1 MSADLSNLARQP
13 WANAEQSLEANLNN
27 PLRSWDGRD
36 GVGAATAR
44 KAMRAYAGA
53 HKKLSALEA
62 KPASDE
68 LKTEKTEILKEFIAV
83 FNAIDAKHSI
93 DTMEREEIWEAFCKL
108 CELAAVSEKDQ
119 EKIWETNAEF

>member
-36 GVGAATAR
+36 RVGAATAR

-53 HKKLSALEA
+53 HKMFAMSAITALTA
-62 KPASDE
+62 QNRATDE
-68 LKTEKTEILKEFIAV
+68 PDSAYCSGAV
-83 FNAIDAKHSI
+83 FSASCGFKSCFKSDFAA
-93 DTMEREEIWEAFCKL
+93 ECG
-108 CELAAVSEKDQ
+108 LA
-119 EKIWETNAEF
+119 

>member
-1 MSADLSNLARQP
+1 
-13 WANAEQSLEANLNN
+13 
-27 PLRSWDGRD
+27 
-36 GVGAATAR
+36 
-44 KAMRAYAGA
+44 MRAYASA

-83 FNAIDAKHSI
+83 FNAVGAERGI

-108 CELAAVSEKDQ
+108 CELAAVNEKDR

>member
-53 HKKLSALEA
+53 HKMFATSAITALTA
-62 KPASDE
+62 QNSRDGRAGFCVPLGCRFWRE
-68 LKTEKTEILKEFIAV
+68 LRV
-83 FNAIDAKHSI
+83 
-93 DTMEREEIWEAFCKL
+93 
-108 CELAAVSEKDQ
+108 
-119 EKIWETNAEF
+119 

>member
-1 MSADLSNLARQP
+1 
-13 WANAEQSLEANLNN
+13 
-27 PLRSWDGRD
+27 
-36 GVGAATAR
+36 
-44 KAMRAYAGA
+44 MRAYASA

-108 CELAAVSEKDQ
+108 AKLAAVDAKAQDE
-119 EKIWETNAEF
+119 IWETNAEF

>member
-1 MSADLSNLARQP
+1 
-13 WANAEQSLEANLNN
+13 
-27 PLRSWDGRD
+27 
-36 GVGAATAR
+36 
-44 KAMRAYAGA
+44 MRAYASA

-108 CELAAVSEKDQ
+108 AKLAAVDAKAQDA
-119 EKIWETNAEF
+119 IWETNAEF